1 MTPGEAARRPAKPAQ
16 RWPIASVAQ
25 PVVHQHI
32 GRVRVCGPAPFS
44 NGPPNSAMCGINS
57 IFGYGADAPPVDET
71 ELYTVREAM
80 IPRGPDEAGIWRAP
94 DGKVGLGHR
103 RLSII
108 DLSPTGRQPMSLPER
123 PDAPVVVFNGEI
135 YNYRELRAELEQAGT
150 ELFSNSDTEILL
162 HLYLRDGAAMVER
175 LRGMFAF
182 AIWDPA
188 KQGMLLARDPLG
200 IKPLYYAD
208 DGQTLRTASQVRALV
223 AGGGVDTAPDPAG
236 HAGFFLFGYVPD
248 PHTLYR
254 GVRALPAGTTLWCDA
269 DGCGA
274 PRRYFDVGDAFRKAP
289 VHAIADR
296 AERRAYLHDV
306 LADSVRA
313 HLVADVPVGVFL
325 SAGRDSTTLAALAR
339 EVGGEDLRT
348 VTLGFSEFRG
358 RAEDETILAETVA
371 RELATIHETR
381 WVAREEFAADR
392 AKLFAAMDQPTI
404 DGVNSYFVA
413 KAAAATGLKVALSGV
428 GGDELFGGYPS
439 FTGVPALIRKAGWS
453 RRVPGLGRAFRM
465 ISEPLA
471 QRVTSPKYAGLLE
484 YGTSRGDAYLLRRAL
499 FAPWELPKVMDP
511 DMAAA
516 GWAELAPRL
525 HLAATAD
532 GHKTDRAAISALELS
547 WYMRGQLLR
556 DADWAGMAHSLEIR
570 TPLVDIELFGAL
582 APLIAGANPPGKS
595 DLVNAPRTRLPK
607 DVRVRPKT
615 GFAIPVREWVQD
627 GSEASGER
635 GLRGWARIAYRELAA

>member
-1 MTPGEAARRPAKPAQ
+1 
-16 RWPIASVAQ
+16 
-25 PVVHQHI
+25 
-32 GRVRVCGPAPFS
+32 
-44 NGPPNSAMCGINS
+44 MCGINL
-57 IFGYGADAPPVDET
+57 IFGYGANAPPIDET

-108 DLSPTGRQPMSLPER
+108 DLSPTGHQPMTLPDRPGGANR

-150 ELFSNSDTEILL
+150 TLFSNSDTEVLL
-162 HLYLRDGAAMVER
+162 HLYLRDGPAMVER

-182 AIWDPA
+182 AIWDPV
-188 KQGMLLARDPLG
+188 KRGMLLARDPHG

-208 DGQTLRTASQVRALV
+208 DGQSLRAASQVRALC
-223 AGGGVDTAPDPAG
+223 AGGNVDRSPDPAG
-236 HAGFFLFGYVPD
+236 HAGFFLLGYVPD

-254 GVRALPAGTTLWCDA
+254 GIRALPAGTTLWCDGA
-269 DGCGA
+269 GCGA
-274 PRRYFDVGDAFRKAP
+274 PRKYFDVGDAFRNAP
-289 VHAIADR
+289 TRTIADR
-296 AERRAYLHDV
+296 GERRAYLHDV

-339 EVGGEDLRT
+339 EVGGGDLRT
-348 VTLGFSEFRG
+348 ITLGFTEFRG
-358 RAEDETILAETVA
+358 REEDETVLAETVA
-371 RELATIHETR
+371 RELATTHETR

-392 AKLFAAMDQPTI
+392 KKLFAAMDQPSI
-404 DGVNSYFVA
+404 DGVNTYFVA
-413 KAAAATGLKVALSGV
+413 KAAAAAGLKVALSGV

-439 FTGVPALIRKAGWS
+439 FTGVPALVRKTRWS
-453 RRVPGLGRAFRM
+453 RMVPSLGRAFRTV
-465 ISEPLA
+465 SGPLA
-471 QRVTSPKYAGLLE
+471 RRMTSPKYAGLLE
-484 YGTSRGDAYLLRRAL
+484 YGTTLGDAYLLRRAL
-499 FAPWELPKVMDP
+499 FAPWELPTVMDP

-516 GWAELAPRL
+516 GWAELAPQL
-525 HLAATAD
+525 HLGHTAD
-532 GHKTDRAAISALELS
+532 GHKKDRAAISALELS

-570 TPLVDIELFGAL
+570 TPLVDVELFGAL
-582 APLIAGANPPGKS
+582 APLIAGDHPPTKS
-595 DLVNAPRTRLPK
+595 DLVNTPNVRLPR

-627 GSEASGER
+627 KGRISDAPER
-635 GLRGWARIAYRELAA
+635 GLRGWARIAYRELSA